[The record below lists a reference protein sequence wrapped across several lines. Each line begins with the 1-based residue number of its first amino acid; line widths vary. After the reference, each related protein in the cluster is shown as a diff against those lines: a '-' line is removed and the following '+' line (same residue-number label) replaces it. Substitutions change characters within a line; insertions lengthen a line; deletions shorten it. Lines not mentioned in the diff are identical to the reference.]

1 MIRRVSLATDFS
13 AEGRKAF
20 LTALALALFYSARLE
35 ILHVSSPARE
45 TAWEHFPKVRDTL
58 EAWGLLPPGS
68 QQEDVHDRLGVEIG
82 KVEIHSEDAVSGIAG
97 YILKHTPD
105 LLVAASHGRT
115 GINWWLS
122 GSVAIETLRMT
133 SIPTLLLG
141 PSARTFIDENSG
153 RLNLHNILFPIASS
167 PSPVEAARQF
177 EALMGNIPAQVFRV
191 HVREKNAADGQ
202 LARIFPELT
211 TLSGDV
217 VPSILGAA
225 REVNAGIIAMPT
237 ADHHG
242 FIDAFR
248 GSVTQRVLH
257 EAPCPILAM
266 PASSGS
272 TRSEAG

>member
-97 YILKHTPD
+97 YVLKHTPD

-122 GSVAIETLRMT
+122 GSVSIETFRMT
-133 SIPTLLLG
+133 RTPTLLLG
-141 PSARTFIDENSG
+141 PSAQPFIDEESG
-153 RLNLHNILFPIASS
+153 RLNLHSILFPVAAS
-167 PSPVEAARQF
+167 PSPVEATRQF
-177 EALMGNIPAQVFRV
+177 KTLMGNIPARVIHV
-191 HVREKNAADGQ
+191 HVSEKDGADGQ
-202 LARIFPELT
+202 LDRIFPELT
-211 TLSGDV
+211 TLDGDV
-217 VPSILGAA
+217 VPSILRAA
-225 REVNAGIIAMPT
+225 RDTKAGMIVMPT
-237 ADHHG
+237 AGRHG

-248 GSVTQRVLH
+248 GSVTQRILH
-257 EAPCPILAM
+257 DAPCPILAL
-266 PASSGS
+266 PS
-272 TRSEAG
+272 R

>member
-1 MIRRVSLATDFS
+1 MIRRVSLATDLS

-20 LTALALALFYSARLE
+20 HTALALALFYRARLE

-45 TAWEHFPKVRDTL
+45 TAWNDFPKVRDTL
-58 EAWGLLPPGS
+58 EAWGLLPPDS
-68 QQEDVHDRLGVEIG
+68 RQEDVRDRLGIEIG

-97 YILKHTPD
+97 YMLKHTPD

-122 GSVAIETLRMT
+122 GSVAMETLRST

-141 PSARTFIDENSG
+141 PSARTFIDEISG
-153 RLNLHNILFPIASS
+153 RLNLHNMLFPVAAS

-177 EALMGNIPAQVFRV
+177 EALMGEIPARVFRV
-191 HVREKNAADGQ
+191 HVSETDAADGQ

-217 VPSILGAA
+217 VPSLLRAA
-225 REVNAGIIAMPT
+225 REVKAGMIAMPT
-237 ADHHG
+237 AGHHG

-266 PASSGS
+266 PA
-272 TRSEAG
+272 